1 MGLGHEAM
9 RGISLTTHL
18 GQALL
23 HASSDSRQGHS
34 RQGCCPR
41 VGWKHMQLTQ
51 QVEHTLR
58 THRPEQGRP
67 SVSRAH
73 PCLFP
78 SAPKPDSQE
87 EGENAPKRIIRW
99 LLGKKIVNGLVP
111 FTKPQPKKVTYK
123 IPERKQCCRLWLPAV
138 DWSFGQLSTPEGGGG
153 RDCVE
158 FVHLSQSTLQLI
170 RAMGLGTNYQG
181 RC

>member
-1 MGLGHEAM
+1 
-9 RGISLTTHL
+9 
-18 GQALL
+18 
-23 HASSDSRQGHS
+23 
-34 RQGCCPR
+34 
-41 VGWKHMQLTQ
+41 MQLTQ

-153 RDCVE
+153 RDCVD
-158 FVHLSQSTLQLI
+158 FVHLSQSTLHKRHAAWSSSQGPWGGLPG
-170 RAMGLGTNYQG
+170 ATLGTGEDLFPKGSPCKSECPCREKEGAG
-181 RC
+181 RGQKA